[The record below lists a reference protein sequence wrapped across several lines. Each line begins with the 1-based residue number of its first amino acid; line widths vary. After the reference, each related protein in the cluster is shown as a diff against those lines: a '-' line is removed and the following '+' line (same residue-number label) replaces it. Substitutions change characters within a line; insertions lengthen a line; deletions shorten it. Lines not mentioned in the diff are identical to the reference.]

1 MIVIADSGSTK
12 TDWCLGNTKTNSRTV
27 RTGGINPFHQSVDEI
42 KEVIAS
48 TLIPQLGDT
57 TEFTTIYFYGAGC
70 IPEKTNIVKTALA
83 QNFPKANILVESD
96 LLGAAHAL
104 CGKTAGIACILGT
117 GSNSCFYD
125 GKKITANIS
134 PLGYIL
140 GDEGSGAVLGKRL
153 VGDLLKHQL
162 PDDLCQDF
170 LKEYDL
176 TPALILDKVYRQPL
190 ANRFLAG
197 LTPFLFAHK
206 HRPEIR
212 NLLISCFTDFFTRNV
227 MQYEYHDILVHFT
240 GSIAFFFQ
248 EEVKEAALRLNVSIG
263 KVLKSPLEGL
273 KEEDRKVASAVHA
286 CIPQIEKLV
295 NEIVERMH
303 QGGRI
308 FYLGAGTSGR
318 LGVLDA
324 SEIPPTFGM
333 PDTCV
338 IGIIAGGEQALR
350 RPVENA
356 EDDSQ
361 KGWMELQDHHITNKD
376 ILIGIAASG
385 TTPYVIGALQKAREH
400 GILTASISSNPGSP
414 LSSVADIP
422 IEMIVGPEFIT
433 GSSRMKSGTGQ
444 KMILNMIS
452 TTVMIKLGRVKGNR
466 MVNMQ
471 LSNRK
476 LIDRGVQM
484 LIDELHINKA
494 EAKQLLQEQGSV
506 KKALDAYK
514 TNNCI
519 TKNN

>member
-1 MIVIADSGSTK
+1 
-12 TDWCLGNTKTNSRTV
+12 
-27 RTGGINPFHQSVDEI
+27 
-42 KEVIAS
+42 
-48 TLIPQLGDT
+48 
-57 TEFTTIYFYGAGC
+57 
-70 IPEKTNIVKTALA
+70 
-83 QNFPKANILVESD
+83 
-96 LLGAAHAL
+96 
-104 CGKTAGIACILGT
+104 
-117 GSNSCFYD
+117 
-125 GKKITANIS
+125 
-134 PLGYIL
+134 
-140 GDEGSGAVLGKRL
+140 
-153 VGDLLKHQL
+153 
-162 PDDLCQDF
+162 
-170 LKEYDL
+170 
-176 TPALILDKVYRQPL
+176 
-190 ANRFLAG
+190 
-197 LTPFLFAHK
+197 
-206 HRPEIR
+206 
-212 NLLISCFTDFFTRNV
+212 

-273 KEEDRKVASAVHA
+273 KDYHSKYEFIKITEQPSIHEDLEQKSVRELLEGINEEDRKVASAVHA

-422 IEMIVGPEFIT
+422 IEMIVGPEFIH
-433 GSSRMKSGTGQ
+433 R
-444 KMILNMIS
+444 
-452 TTVMIKLGRVKGNR
+452 
-466 MVNMQ
+466 Q
-471 LSNRK
+471 LAHEERH
-476 LIDRGVQM
+476 R
-484 LIDELHINKA
+484 
-494 EAKQLLQEQGSV
+494 AKNDTE
-506 KKALDAYK
+506 
-514 TNNCI
+514 
-519 TKNN
+519 